1 MKITAIYSIVA
12 FIVAYGITQG
22 QDNFYDISTIQTIEI
37 EFGFENWDYRL
48 DTAKHGS
55 DGYTMAQKVIINGIS
70 FDSVGVK
77 FKGNSSYDSTY
88 IKNPFTI
95 ALDEYKNQTYQGY
108 KTLKLANCFADPS
121 MIREVLSY
129 QIVKNYIDAPKANFA
144 KIIVNKK
151 PLGLYSNVES
161 INKSFCSSRYGSSKG
176 AFFSCSPTVKPTP
189 QTKSN
194 LLYLDTKDST
204 AYMKYY
210 EIKSDAGWA
219 ELITLCDSLT
229 NNPGSITRVMDIERV
244 LWMLAINTVM
254 VNLDSYTGVFSQ
266 NYYLYR
272 DGEQYWNVIPWDY
285 NMSFGGFPF
294 LGASNTSMGTLSL
307 TGLQNLS
314 VTAHS
319 SDKYWTLISAVMNDA
334 DLKKRYMA
342 HCKTLVEEIFAN
354 GQYIVMAETLR
365 TLINEEVKNDTHKFY
380 SDEQFTAS
388 MNTGVNIGNYAVP
401 GIIELMSAR
410 VNYLQQLPEILAP
423 SPTVIIEPINNP
435 VLQSTVN
442 VKVTT
447 ISNDAVK
454 KVELHLR
461 FNEYSHFETIPMYDD
476 GAHNDGAANDGQYGC
491 EFVMKDNIVHY
502 YVYAANEATGR
513 YVPSRS
519 SKEYFM
525 AKAKTGSAIKGDVV
539 VNEFLASNSAGA
551 QNEQDEYADWIELFN
566 NTTSDIDL
574 AGFTLS
580 DDINKPTKFTF
591 PAESIIPAKGYLAV
605 WADENKTT
613 DEYIHVNFKLSAS
626 GETIL
631 LRTGEGITLD
641 SVVFEAQEAD
651 ISLGRCP
658 DGVGAF
664 VTMMQPTFFKTNNCL
679 SNIAEHNE
687 AITSVYPQ
695 PADKVLHITFA
706 QSLPESISL
715 LSMLGE
721 EIAIY
726 PAQQVLE
733 INTSHLA
740 NGHYYL
746 KAGNQILRLVILH
759 E

>member
-1 MKITAIYSIVA
+1 
-12 FIVAYGITQG
+12 
-22 QDNFYDISTIQTIEI
+22 
-37 EFGFENWDYRL
+37 
-48 DTAKHGS
+48 
-55 DGYTMAQKVIINGIS
+55 
-70 FDSVGVK
+70 
-77 FKGNSSYDSTY
+77 
-88 IKNPFTI
+88 
-95 ALDEYKNQTYQGY
+95 
-108 KTLKLANCFADPS
+108 
-121 MIREVLSY
+121 
-129 QIVKNYIDAPKANFA
+129 
-144 KIIVNKK
+144 
-151 PLGLYSNVES
+151 
-161 INKSFCSSRYGSSKG
+161 
-176 AFFSCSPTVKPTP
+176 
-189 QTKSN
+189 
-194 LLYLDTKDST
+194 
-204 AYMKYY
+204 
-210 EIKSDAGWA
+210 
-219 ELITLCDSLT
+219 
-229 NNPGSITRVMDIERV
+229 
-244 LWMLAINTVM
+244 
-254 VNLDSYTGVFSQ
+254 
-266 NYYLYR
+266 
-272 DGEQYWNVIPWDY
+272 
-285 NMSFGGFPF
+285 
-294 LGASNTSMGTLSL
+294 
-307 TGLQNLS
+307 
-314 VTAHS
+314 
-319 SDKYWTLISAVMNDA
+319 
-334 DLKKRYMA
+334 
-342 HCKTLVEEIFAN
+342 
-354 GQYIVMAETLR
+354 
-365 TLINEEVKNDTHKFY
+365 
-380 SDEQFTAS
+380 
-388 MNTGVNIGNYAVP
+388 
-401 GIIELMSAR
+401 
-410 VNYLQQLPEILAP
+410 
-423 SPTVIIEPINNP
+423 
-435 VLQSTVN
+435 
-442 VKVTT
+442 
-447 ISNDAVK
+447 
-454 KVELHLR
+454 
-461 FNEYSHFETIPMYDD
+461 MYDD
-476 GAHNDGAANDGQYGC
+476 GAHNDGTANDGQYGC

-591 PAESIIPAKGYLAV
+591 PAKSIIPAKGYLAV

-687 AITSVYPQ
+687 AMTSVYPQ

-746 KAGNQILRLVILH
+746 KAGNQILRFVILH